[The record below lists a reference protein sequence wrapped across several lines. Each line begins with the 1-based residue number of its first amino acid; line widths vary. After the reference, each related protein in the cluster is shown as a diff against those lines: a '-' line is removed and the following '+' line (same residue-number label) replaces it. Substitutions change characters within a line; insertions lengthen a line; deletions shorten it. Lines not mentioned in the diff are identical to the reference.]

1 MINFRF
7 RCRPCHSWKHMV
19 KDCNE
24 IGRKPV
30 RRDRR
35 PYRQP
40 LQEHIHQQDK
50 RKGIAVDHEKFQQV
64 IRKMNIKR
72 NLYDKVDNS
81 LR

>member
-30 RRDRR
+30 RRDRT